1 MASIIKR
8 DDNMKKFGFG
18 CMRLP
23 CNSDNPEDIDMPQVF
38 EMVDKYIE
46 SGFNYFDTAYGYHEG
61 LSEVAIRKA
70 VIERYP
76 REDVIIAD
84 KLPVYMLKPSH
95 NLEEIFNEQKER
107 CGVEY
112 FDYYM
117 LHNLTNNFYNGI
129 IPQLNC
135 FEFAEKLKEDG
146 FIKHL
151 GISFHDDA
159 DTLDKI
165 LKEHPSIEFVQLQI
179 NYLDW
184 NNEGIQSR
192 KCYEVARKYN
202 KDIIVMEP
210 LKGGSLVNIPDEA
223 GKILTDSNSDLSLA
237 SWGIRFAAGLEGVLT
252 VLSGVST
259 LEQLEDNLS
268 YMKDFAPLTE
278 DEQKVIGDVVEIIND
293 SIAIPCTGCD
303 YCLDACPTNIP
314 ISKFFAL
321 YNDVKQS
328 IELQFLHYFYYD
340 NLARKNAPASSCLE
354 CGECEKNC
362 TQHIKIADELKTV
375 KDLLEVDLE
384 SML

>member
-1 MASIIKR
+1 
-8 DDNMKKFGFG
+8 MKKFGFG

-184 NNEGIQSR
+184 DNEGIQSR

-259 LEQLEDNLS
+259 LEQFEDNLS

-362 TQHIKIADELKTV
+362 T
-375 KDLLEVDLE
+375 
-384 SML
+384 

>member
-184 NNEGIQSR
+184 DNEGIQSR
-192 KCYEVARKYN
+192 K
-202 KDIIVMEP
+202 
-210 LKGGSLVNIPDEA
+210 
-223 GKILTDSNSDLSLA
+223 
-237 SWGIRFAAGLEGVLT
+237 
-252 VLSGVST
+252 
-259 LEQLEDNLS
+259 
-268 YMKDFAPLTE
+268 
-278 DEQKVIGDVVEIIND
+278 
-293 SIAIPCTGCD
+293 
-303 YCLDACPTNIP
+303 
-314 ISKFFAL
+314 
-321 YNDVKQS
+321 
-328 IELQFLHYFYYD
+328 
-340 NLARKNAPASSCLE
+340 
-354 CGECEKNC
+354 
-362 TQHIKIADELKTV
+362 
-375 KDLLEVDLE
+375 
-384 SML
+384 

>member
-1 MASIIKR
+1 
-8 DDNMKKFGFG
+8 
-18 CMRLP
+18 
-23 CNSDNPEDIDMPQVF
+23 
-38 EMVDKYIE
+38 
-46 SGFNYFDTAYGYHEG
+46 
-61 LSEVAIRKA
+61 
-70 VIERYP
+70 
-76 REDVIIAD
+76 
-84 KLPVYMLKPSH
+84 
-95 NLEEIFNEQKER
+95 
-107 CGVEY
+107 
-112 FDYYM
+112 
-117 LHNLTNNFYNGI
+117 
-129 IPQLNC
+129 
-135 FEFAEKLKEDG
+135 
-146 FIKHL
+146 
-151 GISFHDDA
+151 
-159 DTLDKI
+159 
-165 LKEHPSIEFVQLQI
+165 
-179 NYLDW
+179 
-184 NNEGIQSR
+184 
-192 KCYEVARKYN
+192 
-202 KDIIVMEP
+202 MEP

-362 TQHIKIADELKTV
+362 TQHIKIADELKKV
-375 KDLLEVDLE
+375 KYLLEVDLE